1 MLGAKGGRAQPAR
14 PDNSRPPAR
23 PWHVTHVGHAGCVT
37 VPPSRRR
44 WQVAQVAA
52 GRRAR
57 PRTVTRVEWPTAEP
71 IDTARLTLE
80 PLRVHHASKMADVLA
95 DPRLYEYVGGAPAS
109 VAKLEARY
117 ALQAVGHSPDGHQGW
132 LNWIVRERATG
143 AVVGTVQATLTDV
156 GGRLAAEI
164 AWVIGSAYQRRGY
177 ATEAAG
183 AMVEWLR
190 GHATNAIV
198 AHIHADHEASI
209 RVARRLGLTPTD
221 ILEGGETRWVA
232 AAE

>member
-1 MLGAKGGRAQPAR
+1 M
-14 PDNSRPPAR
+14 
-23 PWHVTHVGHAGCVT
+23 
-37 VPPSRRR
+37 PPSRRR
-44 WQVAQVAA
+44 WQVVQVAA

-57 PRTVTRVEWPTAEP
+57 PYGSRVEWPTAEP
-71 IDTARLTLE
+71 IETARLTLE
-80 PLRVHHASKMADVLA
+80 PLRVHHAGEMADVLA
-95 DPRLYEYVGGAPAS
+95 DPRLYEYVGGTPAS
-109 VAKLEARY
+109 VAKLEPRY

-132 LNWIVRERATG
+132 LNWIVRERDTG

-190 GHATNAIV
+190 GHATHTIV
-198 AHIHADHEASI
+198 AHIHPDHEASI
-209 RVARRLGLTPTD
+209 GRRPAAWPDRHRYPRGWRDALGGGRGVRPGTSCAVRSVRETMCIDRVPSR
-221 ILEGGETRWVA
+221 
-232 AAE
+232 